1 MTEPSLLDNMV
12 ELVPN
17 AMDISEIEVFVAREQ
32 AISFADDAPLFKLW
46 IIPSKDPLHIYIVSK
61 WLHCVSDGLDML
73 QMYSMLQD
81 DKSLRTTNAIVR
93 PARPT
98 ANIFNAIL
106 NVFHTVYSFHV
117 LWQREFYRHLSWIK
131 DMENGRVTNKRELS
145 IGGDI
150 SVTEIKAKAKA
161 LGATFSEYVLAA
173 ITVACYEITDG
184 KEKLPINFTVPMSV
198 GGP

>member
-1 MTEPSLLDNMV
+1 
-12 ELVPN
+12 
-17 AMDISEIEVFVAREQ
+17 
-32 AISFADDAPLFKLW
+32 
-46 IIPSKDPLHIYIVSK
+46 
-61 WLHCVSDGLDML
+61 
-73 QMYSMLQD
+73 
-81 DKSLRTTNAIVR
+81 
-93 PARPT
+93 
-98 ANIFNAIL
+98 
-106 NVFHTVYSFHV
+106 
-117 LWQREFYRHLSWIK
+117 
-131 DMENGRVTNKRELS
+131 MENGRVTNKRELS